1 MICVAVTYLIQ
12 PGQEERAIE
21 LFASL
26 TQQTHAEP
34 GNLYYLV
41 HRSPTEPR
49 RFFLYEQYTDQAA
62 LDTHR
67 ASPHFTQYAT
77 NGLFNILETKPSNRR
92 AELGILTSSS
102 EVFNQSGEL
111 VLTLKGVHFFGRR
124 PTQNG
129 RTHDG
134 AETE

>member
-21 LFASL
+21 LFAAL

-49 RFFLYEQYTDQAA
+49 RFFIYEQYTDQAA

-67 ASPHFTQYAT
+67 ASQHFIQYAK
-77 NGLFNILETKPSNRR
+77 NGLFNILEKRE
-92 AELGILTSSS
+92 AEIYMPL
-102 EVFNQSGEL
+102 
-111 VLTLKGVHFFGRR
+111 
-124 PTQNG
+124 P
-129 RTHDG
+129 
-134 AETE
+134 

>member
-21 LFASL
+21 LFTTL
-26 TQQTHAEP
+26 THAEP

-49 RFFLYEQYTDQAA
+49 RFFIYEQYTDQAA

-67 ASPHFTQYAT
+67 ASPHFTHYAT
-77 NGLFNILETKPSNRR
+77 NGLFNILEKRE
-92 AELGILTSSS
+92 AEIYVPL
-102 EVFNQSGEL
+102 
-111 VLTLKGVHFFGRR
+111 
-124 PTQNG
+124 P
-129 RTHDG
+129 
-134 AETE
+134 

>member
-1 MICVAVTYLIQ
+1 LMICVAVTYLIQ

-77 NGLFNILETKPSNRR
+77 NGLFKILEKRE
-92 AELGILTSSS
+92 AEIYMPLT
-102 EVFNQSGEL
+102 
-111 VLTLKGVHFFGRR
+111 
-124 PTQNG
+124 
-129 RTHDG
+129 
-134 AETE
+134 

>member
-21 LFASL
+21 LFAAL
-26 TQQTHAEP
+26 TQQTHVEE

-49 RFFLYEQYTDQAA
+49 RFFIYEQYTDQAA

-67 ASPHFTQYAT
+67 TSPHFAQNAT
-77 NGLFNILETKPSNRR
+77 NGLFTILEKRE
-92 AELGILTSSS
+92 AEIYFPL
-102 EVFNQSGEL
+102 
-111 VLTLKGVHFFGRR
+111 
-124 PTQNG
+124 P
-129 RTHDG
+129 
-134 AETE
+134 